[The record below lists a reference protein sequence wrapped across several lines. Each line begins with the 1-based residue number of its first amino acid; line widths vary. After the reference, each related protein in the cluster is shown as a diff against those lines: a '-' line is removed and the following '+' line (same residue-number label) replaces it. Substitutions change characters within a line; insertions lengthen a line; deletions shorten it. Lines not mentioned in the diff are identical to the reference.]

1 MSDILDL
8 NREPTPS
15 ELAGMQRV
23 ATRLYCH
30 GISQEFR
37 RPVHL
42 MYPEIAS
49 DYAKAIKDPMD
60 LGSLILL
67 LRKGGPGE
75 TLRSLLEK
83 LKSIFANAVTYNTD
97 AHQMIAISNHL
108 NQFAEGLWVEAVK
121 IPYTNDE
128 QSLPTKT
135 EFTNMRYVARFNRYR
150 LARTSLLTLFEAK
163 ELLSILQETIKDLSG
178 DAKASAAVVDAV
190 KILESEISSAT
201 AIATST
207 ATATSNTDVEERGTE
222 QTSSTFTTPLSS
234 SSSIAK
240 EKEKEADA
248 TKKKIISRVSVTLEQ
263 ILCTLIEAVF
273 ASCKFADD
281 FIEGGALLPSFAAAK
296 LGKFF
301 ISPSSSP
308 KISISCLTAL
318 TALDESI
325 AELLP
330 VIQERLQRGFPLSC
344 IWSRPQRFV
353 WAQPPRESWYP
364 GMVLCGHGVPRL
376 LSASNF
382 ARIPADIARQLMR
395 IKPKPTV
402 PAADCESSSSEKIE
416 NFKFMDKDVEDD
428 IVRDNCVLVEFFGS
442 HDFGWIRLECL
453 SEFPPDGSFVPPPIS
468 AEALAALSTRDRE
481 KRERCVQSSSNAM
494 REALGASSA
503 IKTCDNLAS
512 GNDTDSPS
520 TEELTEI
527 QALLSRALSSSTSRK
542 SLSGGTPIGK
552 QIPTV
557 KVPRGF
563 GDLVTITGP
572 NSVSIHN
579 LNPVE
584 LGLTVG
590 SVNEILKNNMFL
602 MNTISLHKGLSRQD
616 RALWRT
622 RIVATAMDL
631 AKSVTGGQKIIRPR
645 APEQSSKKSKSSTPS
660 SAGKSSTMVP
670 KGIDVDEMARF
681 TTKYASKGS
690 IAAAKASPI
699 VQGSQLP
706 KEKKSGMKIDKGNIR
721 FQDIGSPKTAS
732 KVFRDSQDLVE
743 IVHIDT
749 NKMYASSSETGRKW
763 MIGIFA
769 APTMSSET
777 APTTLVSGEGALH
790 VRKVNFKSPVFFTE
804 NKDSKIRKQLLR
816 AEIEKIERVI
826 ATMEEEAL
834 NRKPLPNSLQT
845 GTLQDTVVS
854 GSSSKRN
861 RGDVNEKDKVMTKK
875 SNNSAKLDE
884 ENSSKHSESGHSI
897 NPKKRIRLTPEELER
912 KYTLAGKKKP
922 GPKKRGDFATL
933 NRLSSPSM
941 STKTNAANYN
951 ETPESTDRLSNRDE
965 NQEDDEEE
973 DKNDE

>member
-1 MSDILDL
+1 
-8 NREPTPS
+8 
-15 ELAGMQRV
+15 MQRV

-75 TLRSLLEK
+75 TVRSLLGK
-83 LKSIFANAVTYNTD
+83 LRSIFSNAVTYNTD

-108 NQFAEGLWVEAVK
+108 DQFAEGLWIEAVN
-121 IPYTNDE
+121 IPYSNGE
-128 QSLPTKT
+128 QSLPNKT
-135 EFTNMRYVARFNRYR
+135 EFAKIRYLARFNRYR
-150 LARTSLLTLFEAK
+150 LARTSPLTLFEAK
-163 ELLSILQETIKDLSG
+163 ELLSILQEILKSLSG
-178 DAKASAAVVDAV
+178 YAEAAAAVHGAVNVLEKEISNAKDSAA
-190 KILESEISSAT
+190 
-201 AIATST
+201 T
-207 ATATSNTDVEERGTE
+207 ATATAVADVQE
-222 QTSSTFTTPLSS
+222 QAIELTSLASPTPTPSS
-234 SSSIAK
+234 SVVSK
-240 EKEKEADA
+240 EMEINDA
-248 TKKKIISRVSVTLEQ
+248 KKKLTCKVSITLEQ
-263 ILCTLIEAVF
+263 ILCALVETVF
-273 ASCKFADD
+273 SSCELADN
-281 FIEGGALLPSFAAAK
+281 FVEGGALLPSFATAK

-301 ISPSSSP
+301 ISPLSARKLSTN
-308 KISISCLTAL
+308 CLAVL
-318 TALDESI
+318 TTLDDI
-325 AELLP
+325 IGELLP

-376 LSASNF
+376 LSASNL

-395 IKPKPTV
+395 IKPKPTI
-402 PAADCESSSSEKIE
+402 PAAVSIAEGSDGSCEVFSTEKPE
-416 NFKFMDKDVEDD
+416 SLKFMDCDVEDD

-453 SEFPPDGSFVPPPIS
+453 SEFPPDGSFIPPPIS

-494 REALGASSA
+494 REALSAFSA

-512 GNDTDSPS
+512 GDDTCSPS
-520 TEELTEI
+520 TEELADI
-527 QALLSRALSSSTSRK
+527 QTLLSRALSSSSSKK
-542 SLSGGTPIGK
+542 SLGGGTPVGK
-552 QIPTV
+552 QTQAV

-563 GDLVTITGP
+563 GELLTITGP
-572 NSVSIHN
+572 NSVSIHR
-579 LNPVE
+579 LNPAE
-584 LGLTVG
+584 LGLTVS
-590 SVNEILKNNMFL
+590 SVSEVFKNNLFH

-631 AKSVTGGQKIIRPR
+631 AKSVTVGQKIVRPR
-645 APEQSSKKSKSSTPS
+645 APEQPSKRSKSSTPS
-660 SAGKSSTMVP
+660 STGKTSTPIP
-670 KGIDVDEMARF
+670 KGIDVGEMARF

-690 IAAAKASPI
+690 IAVAKASPI

-706 KEKKSGMKIDKGNIR
+706 KEKNSSMKIDKNSIH
-721 FQDIGSPKTAS
+721 FPEIGSPKTAS
-732 KVFRDSQDLVE
+732 KVFRDSQDFVE
-743 IVHIDT
+743 IMHIDT

-777 APTTLVSGEGALH
+777 APTSLASGEGALH
-790 VRKVNFKSPVFFTE
+790 SRKVNFKSPVFFTE
-804 NKDSKIRKQLLR
+804 NKDAKIRKQLLR

-834 NRKPLPNSLQT
+834 NRKPLPNSVQM
-845 GTLQDTVVS
+845 GTPHEAVAS
-854 GSSSKRN
+854 GSLSKRN
-861 RGDVNEKDKVMTKK
+861 HGEVNGVEKKTTKK
-875 SNNSAKLDE
+875 PKSDTKSDE
-884 ENSSKHSESGHSI
+884 KGSSKLSESVNSI
-897 NPKKRIRLTPEELER
+897 NPKKRVRLTPEELER
-912 KYTLAGKKKP
+912 KYTLMGKKKP
-922 GPKKRGDFATL
+922 GPKKRGDNITL
-933 NRLSSPSM
+933 NLSS
-941 STKTNAANYN
+941 TFAAKNVSDK
-951 ETPESTDRLSNRDE
+951 ETPESTDYHSGKDEDEDE
-965 NQEDDEEE
+965 NDEENE
-973 DKNDE
+973 E